1 MTFSQK
7 SDVKKHLAYPMKKA
21 HYLTPE
27 VEGSP
32 EEKGDLSSAGTDVT
46 ATLLDDREPIRVVNG
61 R

>member
-7 SDVKKHLAYPMKKA
+7 SDVKKHLARPVKKP

-27 VEGSP
+27 VQGNL
-32 EEKGDLSSAGTDVT
+32 EEKGDLSPAGPNVA
-46 ATLLDDREPIRVVNG
+46 ATLLDDREPVLVVKG